1 VPTLLSAGAN
11 ATTVYMQSTKIQ
23 DVYLW
28 YYHISDDDLGYF
40 DLVIKIYR
48 SVPDGQGDGAEG
60 KKHHSQGGKMSQYL
74 GMEHRA

>member
-1 VPTLLSAGAN
+1 
-11 ATTVYMQSTKIQ
+11 MQSTKIQ
-23 DVYLW
+23 DIHLW

-74 GMEHRA
+74 GIEHRA